1 MQRLQV
7 AVTGQKTTPVLRLT
21 SMGTHLF
28 TCTVTTSLPSPMR
41 VISDSLHVDGRQSP
55 LNPGWTQSLT
65 ALYITSASFSVTGS
79 GTSQVGTSPNHFLMD
94 IWFQDKG
101 PFPETQKVSFLTFW
115 VFLFFVIFTF
125 MNKTLIPTST
135 NNELLPWFIFC
146 VIRKIWRM
154 HYNRNVKNWQQL
166 RFIV

>member
-28 TCTVTTSLPSPMR
+28 TCTVTTSLPLQTMGT
-41 VISDSLHVDGRQSP
+41 SDCLHVDGRPSP
-55 LNPGWTQSLT
+55 LNLGWTPSLIV
-65 ALYITSASFSVTGS
+65 LYITSASIRGTGS
-79 GTSQVGTSPNHFLMD
+79 GTSQVRTSLNHFLMD

-115 VFLFFVIFTF
+115 VFLFFVIFEL

-146 VIRKIWRM
+146 MIRKVLRLY
-154 HYNRNVKNWQQL
+154 YNRNVKNWQQL

>member
-7 AVTGQKTTPVLRLT
+7 AVTGQKTIHVLRLT
-21 SMGTHLF
+21 STGTHLF

-65 ALYITSASFSVTGS
+65 ALYITSASIKRIGC
-79 GTSQVGTSPNHFLMD
+79 GTSKVGTSTYHFLMD
-94 IWFQDKG
+94 IWFLDKG

-115 VFLFFVIFTF
+115 VFLFFEIFTF
-125 MNKTLIPTST
+125 MNKTQIPTST
-135 NNELLPWFIFC
+135 NNELLPWFIF
-146 VIRKIWRM
+146 VMIRKVLRM
-154 HYNRNVKNWQQL
+154 HSNVKNWQQL